1 MTRLTNLVQ
10 FPGLGLSFELNRVA
24 FSIGRFNVY
33 WYGVCIAFGICLALV
48 FAFRHSVEF
57 GVDAD
62 SMVDVILIGIV
73 LGIASARAYYVAMAP
88 FKYESIWEMIAIRDG
103 GLAIYGGIIGG
114 FLFGGLACK
123 WRGVPVLPMFDL
135 TAMGFLLGQC
145 CGRWGNFFNQEAFGC
160 NTTLP
165 WGMYSEATRDY
176 LMGSTVTA
184 QSGVTIDPNLPV
196 HPTFL
201 YILIM
206 AVIAVIFILLF
217 RYIKKR
223 KFNGDI
229 ALRYMIWYG
238 AGRFW
243 IEALRTDSLMLVPSI
258 GLRVSQL
265 IAGIAVAAGVAAEI
279 YFTRK
284 AEGKPLM
291 VKLALT
297 ADNKAALDKLR
308 KERGAIGL
316 MLDADTELVASSPRK
331 LFVERT
337 EAYNAEVKRII
348 EQTK

>member
-160 NTTLP
+160 NTALP

-201 YILIM
+201 YESIWCL
-206 AVIAVIFILLF
+206 VGFILLF

>member
-1 MTRLTNLVQ
+1 MTRLTHLVQ

-201 YILIM
+201 YESIWCL
-206 AVIAVIFILLF
+206 VGFILLF

-308 KERGAIGL
+308 KERGTIGL